1 MADFEEQKRNLISA
15 FANLLRSSSLAG
27 KVNIQKMQV
36 FFGQSIQN
44 IQPGS
49 VISLAGIYQALLSEG
64 ASTSDAQAALLFFK
78 KREARYQVV
87 FQLPNDILQLSEAQ
101 QQELLTQFSKSGLTT
116 GTFAGKFTPNEG
128 DKTADGQPRPSIP
141 PRIDRN
147 NAEKQADKT
156 DKTAEKSSASR
167 ASPAANTSSETTNTA
182 NNPAKQANVTESGI
196 VIETMPASI
205 GETLAANSQKL
216 ILFVLFLIGA
226 YFANQFLNGASTE
239 VQQIRISEAEKPI
252 PCDNFIINHTEKL
265 LLCRISS
272 DKWEEVADEYAS
284 KKEDLKNLARRVS
297 AKSVYIITTDD
308 SRVQKMLTVD

>member
-15 FANLLRSSSLAG
+15 FANLLRSSALAG

-49 VISLAGIYQALLSEG
+49 VIPLSGIYQALLNEG
-64 ASTSDAQAALLFFK
+64 AAAHDAQAALLFFK
-78 KREARYQVV
+78 KREARYQVI
-87 FQLPNDILQLSEAQ
+87 FQLPNEILQLSEAQ

-141 PRIDRN
+141 PRADRAG
-147 NAEKQADKT
+147 AEKLADKT

-167 ASPAANTSSETTNTA
+167 ASPAANAASEASKAST
-182 NNPAKQANVTESGI
+182 PSKQDNVTESGI
-196 VIETMPASI
+196 VVETTPASFS
-205 GETLAANSQKL
+205 ETLAANAQKL
-216 ILFVLFLIGA
+216 ILFALFLIGA

-239 VQQIRISEAEKPI
+239 VQQIRISDAEKPI

-265 LLCRISS
+265 LLCRIRSE
-272 DKWEEVADEYAS
+272 KWEEVEGEYAS
-284 KKEDLKNLARRVS
+284 KKEELKNLARRVK